1 MLDIIQVKNKSKNEK
16 PRLFWLKNSELIP
29 IIRSEKY
36 TFRTLPR
43 VWGESGAQ
51 AFIFPQANRRCR
63 SARYWNRTA
72 EHSGWIPQR
81 MERSAHACAPTLDFR
96 FLVEEG

>member
-16 PRLFWLKNSELIP
+16 PRLFWLKNSGLIP

-36 TFRTLPR
+36 TIGALSRM
-43 VWGESGAQ
+43 WGESGAQ

-63 SARYWNRTA
+63 SAGFWNRTA
-72 EHSGWIPQR
+72 ENSGWIPQR
-81 MERSAHACAPTLDFR
+81 LERSAHSCAPTLDFR
-96 FLVEEG
+96 FSIEEG